1 MGKSGFITASTV
13 SGGRKKI
20 VYVDDM
26 NYSLISFKKGL
37 GKFYEIYLGESAVHL
52 YKILENITP
61 DLIILDVNMPDV
73 DGYEIIKELKASS
86 QYSQIPV
93 IFLTS
98 NIDRE
103 DVVKGL
109 SLGAAD
115 YVLKPFNADKIIESI
130 ENQLNPNKMKKNK
143 ITAKRSGNHSV
154 LVVDDIASMLR
165 TIHHALHDKYEVF
178 LLSKSEVVIDFL
190 HNNRPDLILMDYLM
204 PVLNGFEL
212 IPQIRAL
219 PEYKEVPIIIVTT
232 EGTFRNV
239 SEAMTLGASDF
250 IVKPFDPKELNYK
263 VDRHLRLTKELHD
276 KKTEAA
282 NQPAAKQITSAEEDE
297 LIRRAR
303 EEIEYFLH

>member
-1 MGKSGFITASTV
+1 MAKSGFLTASTI
-13 SGGRKKI
+13 SGSRKKI

-37 GKFYEIYLGESAVHL
+37 GKLYEIYLGESAVHL
-52 YKILENITP
+52 YKILENVTP

-73 DGYEIIKELKASS
+73 DGYEIIKELKANT
-86 QYSQIPV
+86 QYSSIPV

-115 YVLKPFNADKIIESI
+115 YVLKPFNAEKLIESI
-130 ENQLNPNKMKKNK
+130 ENQLNPNRAKKNK
-143 ITAKRSGNHSV
+143 VAARKSGNYSI

-165 TIHHALHDKYEVF
+165 TIHHALHDRYEVF

-190 HNNRPDLILMDYLM
+190 HNNRPDLILLDYLM
-204 PVLNGFEL
+204 PVINGFEL
-212 IPQIRAL
+212 IPQIRAIH
-219 PEYKEVPIIIVTT
+219 EYKDVPIIIVTT

-250 IVKPFDPKELNYK
+250 IVKPFEPKELNYK
-263 VDRHLRLTKELHD
+263 IERHIRLTNELKQKKEETAD
-276 KKTEAA
+276 QRNAA
-282 NQPAAKQITSAEEDE
+282 ASTGEEDE
-297 LIRRAR
+297 ITRRTR
-303 EEIEYFLH
+303 EEIEYFLS

>member
-1 MGKSGFITASTV
+1 MGKSDFLTASAL

-20 VYVDDM
+20 IYVDDM
-26 NYSLISFKKGL
+26 NYNLISFKKGL
-37 GKFYEIYLGESAVHL
+37 SKYYEIYLGESAAHL
-52 YKILENITP
+52 FKIMENVTP

-73 DGYEIIKELKASS
+73 DGYDIIKDIKNNDN
-86 QYSQIPV
+86 YSNIPV

-98 NIDRE
+98 NIDRD

-130 ENQLNPNKMKKNK
+130 ENQFNPKKNK
-143 ITAKRSGNHSV
+143 KSIKVEKRDGSCSI

-165 TIHHALHDKYEVF
+165 TIHHALHDKYEIF

-190 HNNRPDLILMDYLM
+190 HNNKPDLILLDYLM
-204 PVLNGFEL
+204 PVLNGFDL

-219 PEYKEVPIIIVTT
+219 PDYKTIPIIIITS
-232 EGTFRNV
+232 EGTFKNV

-250 IVKPFDPKELNYK
+250 IVKPFEPKELNYK
-263 VDRHLRLTKELHD
+263 VERHIRLTKEL
-276 KKTEAA
+276 KEK
-282 NQPAAKQITSAEEDE
+282 EDE
-297 LIRRAR
+297 MSKRVK